1 VSLPDASARSE
12 ARIASSPD
20 HLDGER
26 SGQVLHR
33 VSDRAPA
40 VARRHGLATTRRIL
54 LLAAA
59 AALAS
64 GVSPA
69 SRAGDPPADA
79 GAAIHEAPATLREA
93 FDELLRVEHESE
105 SSPGWLE
112 RTRSALGDR
121 TAEERAA
128 RIERLAARV
137 RTGVE
142 ELRRE
147 RAERV
152 LSKQEAR
159 LLDRIERWASRGG
172 LAIAS
177 ADPANAAP
185 GARPR
190 RTTVDPAEV
199 ARRDERPAASEAVTP
214 DVAAAPEA
222 PIEPALGGMSFSLLV
237 FGLGVVDSA
246 ISGLRARR
254 PRSRARRPRSI
265 ASRRSAGR
273 SSAAV
278 LSGGVSK
285 ERSGG
290 APGRFGRGAA
300 GPKREAAVPGAIPP
314 TTAGA
319 GRHNGHRG
327 PSWTELGPALPAKR
341 PNGFGFPICTVC
353 GIPVVRIAAGE
364 YGLVSVDGIA
374 DRLCPECTREL
385 MHPLLEKDH
394 RVGIRPL

>member
-1 VSLPDASARSE
+1 M
-12 ARIASSPD
+12 
-20 HLDGER
+20 
-26 SGQVLHR
+26 
-33 VSDRAPA
+33 
-40 VARRHGLATTRRIL
+40 TRRVL
-54 LLAAA
+54 LVGAA
-59 AALAS
+59 AALAM
-64 GVSPA
+64 GVSPV

-79 GAAIHEAPATLREA
+79 GAPIHEAPATLREA
-93 FDELLRVEHESE
+93 FDELLRAEHESA

-121 TAEERAA
+121 TDEERAA

-172 LAIAS
+172 LAIGS

-190 RTTVDPAEV
+190 RTTVDRAV
-199 ARRDERPAASEAVTP
+199 AARRDERPAASAAAAP
-214 DVAAAPEA
+214 DVAAAPEV

-254 PRSRARRPRSI
+254 PPRPRSI

-273 SSAAV
+273 SRAGA

-285 ERSGG
+285 EQSGG

-300 GPKREAAVPGAIPP
+300 GPMRGAAVPGAIPP
-314 TTAGA
+314 TTGA

-327 PSWTELGPALPAKR
+327 PSWIELGPALPAKR

-353 GIPVVRIAAGE
+353 GIPVVRITAGE

-385 MHPLLEKDH
+385 MPPLLEKDH